1 MYEIAYQ
8 LRLGHERKN
17 DGADGYNEIEF
28 VNNGERDVVQID
40 LEKNDNGVTMRV
52 QEFQDLFWQVSERRT
67 RFVQHRCLYA
77 LVKWR
82 FGENCPM
89 SSTLR

>member
-8 LRLGHERKN
+8 LRLGYERKN
-17 DGADGYNEIEF
+17 DGADRHNEIEF

-52 QEFQDLFWQVSERRT
+52 QEL
-67 RFVQHRCLYA
+67 
-77 LVKWR
+77 
-82 FGENCPM
+82 
-89 SSTLR
+89 